1 MPVTYAGRAHWC
13 SVRLAIFAGCLLAVS
28 ATRIAETAAQSAQ
41 PKPVARVGNET
52 IGEDELTQNLRA
64 QLARLERQ
72 RYELLNSRLE
82 QLIDERLLAQEA
94 ARRGISVDQLLQSEV
109 LSQIREATDTEVAN
123 FIKDN
128 RNNLAEGDAG
138 QVAQRVKDYLH
149 SQRVTDGRAV
159 YVRGLRKKTDV
170 TVYLTEPDSA
180 RVSLSASKGFVR
192 GTENAPITI
201 VEFTGVSLLQAARG
215 PRAVDSCA
223 RRMSGRRYSVAHL
236 RAVQNVALQA
246 RKAVLCGGHRCFLL
260 RPQAG
265 PWQKCA

>member
-1 MPVTYAGRAHWC
+1 LRPELFDPRARFGIAIDRCSRDSGEEEDMPVTYAGRAHWC

-94 ARRGISVDQLLQSEV
+94 TRRGISVDQLLQSEV

-159 YVRGLRKKTDV
+159 YVRGLRKKTEV
-170 TVYLTEPDSA
+170 TVCEQ
-180 RVSLSASKGFVR
+180 R
-192 GTENAPITI
+192 
-201 VEFTGVSLLQAARG
+201 
-215 PRAVDSCA
+215 
-223 RRMSGRRYSVAHL
+223 
-236 RAVQNVALQA
+236 
-246 RKAVLCGGHRCFLL
+246 L
-260 RPQAG
+260 RPRHRKRAHHHRG
-265 PWQKCA
+265 VHRL